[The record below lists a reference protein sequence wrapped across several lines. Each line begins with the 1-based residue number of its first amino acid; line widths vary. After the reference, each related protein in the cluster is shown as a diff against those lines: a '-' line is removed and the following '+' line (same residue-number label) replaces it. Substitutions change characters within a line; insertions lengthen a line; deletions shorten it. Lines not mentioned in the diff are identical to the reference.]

1 MSHSTGLHLKIAE
14 WMLEHKET
22 VSAYD
27 VSENFGL
34 TVNQARAF
42 MTVLEKDGAIK
53 THRGKNIPSHTS
65 SGYGLR
71 TLKVTAIDREKI
83 ASRKKNPSYTNY
95 KYYPLKSTSDLT
107 RAEKWE
113 LIINNSRRRKR

>member
-1 MSHSTGLHLKIAE
+1 
-14 WMLEHKET
+14 MLEHKET

-53 THRGKNIPSHTS
+53 THRGKNVPSHTS